1 MNAENFSTVSLK
13 AVIFDLDGTLLDTLD
28 DLAESLNAMLA
39 GLGYRQHS
47 VEAVKGFIGDGME
60 NLVRRAA
67 PEDAAIDDALVARC
81 LSVYKEEYGK
91 RWNVKTRAYEGIPVL
106 LAELQRRGV
115 PMGVLSN
122 KADAFT
128 KLCIAEYFPGVTFSA
143 VLGQREGI
151 PKKPDPSGALEIGA
165 LWGFPVDEVAF
176 VGDSPV
182 DIRTAT
188 GAGMF
193 AVGVDWGFRPAAQLR
208 DCGAATIL
216 GEPGDLLRY
225 FGRESVLDDV

>member
-1 MNAENFSTVSLK
+1 MNAENITTVSLK
-13 AVIFDLDGTLLDTLD
+13 AVIFDLDGTLLDTLA

-39 GLGYRQHS
+39 SVGYRQHS

-67 PEDAAIDDALVARC
+67 PADAAIDDALVARC
-81 LSVYKEEYGK
+81 LALYKEEYEK
-91 RWNVKTRAYEGIPVL
+91 RWKAKTRAYEGIPAL
-106 LAELQRRGV
+106 LAELALRGV

-122 KADAFT
+122 KADEFT
-128 KLCIAEYFPGVTFSA
+128 KLCVAEYFPGVEFSA
-143 VLGQREGI
+143 VLGQRDGI

-193 AVGVDWGFRPAAQLR
+193 AVGVAWGFRPAGQLR
-208 DCGAATIL
+208 DCGAAAIL
-216 GEPGDLLRY
+216 AEPGDLLGY
-225 FGRESVLDDV
+225 FG

>member
-1 MNAENFSTVSLK
+1 
-13 AVIFDLDGTLLDTLD
+13 
-28 DLAESLNAMLA
+28 
-39 GLGYRQHS
+39 
-47 VEAVKGFIGDGME
+47 ME

-67 PEDAAIDDALVARC
+67 PVDAAIDDALVARC
-81 LSVYKEEYGK
+81 LAAYKDEYGK
-91 RWNVKTRAYEGIPVL
+91 RWNARTRPYEGIPEL

-122 KADAFT
+122 KADSFT
-128 KLCIAEYFPGVTFSA
+128 RMCVAEYFPGVEFAA

-165 LWGFPVDEVAF
+165 RWAFPVDEVAF

-182 DIRTAT
+182 DIHTAL

-193 AVGVDWGFRPAAQLR
+193 AVGVAWGFRPAGQLVE
-208 DCGAATIL
+208 CGAAAIL
-216 GEPGDLLRY
+216 ECPADLLAHFR
-225 FGRESVLDDV
+225 